1 MSALPY
7 IIIGGAVYAILCLF
21 ALGLC
26 SMAGEADEDM
36 LETFYRERG
45 ES

>member
-1 MSALPY
+1 MSVLPY

-21 ALGLC
+21 VLALC
-26 SMAGEADEDM
+26 DMASSTDEDM